1 MRMLIPC
8 APLTGNRPIPGID
21 PEIQLTKVRKQQ
33 SDRKIEKMSKINVLF
48 VCLGNICRSPLAE
61 AIFKAKVKVRGL
73 ENDIHT
79 DSCGTSNYHI
89 GGPPDSRTVANALA
103 NGIAIDHAG
112 RQLTQDDLDK
122 FDYIL
127 AMDASNHTNIF
138 KLPNATT
145 HGHKIH
151 MMRSF
156 DIENGDVPDPYYG
169 TAADFQQVFDI
180 LSRSIERF
188 LSHLQKEHNL
198 PGK

>member
-1 MRMLIPC
+1 MRLLIPWRPLRVT
-8 APLTGNRPIPGID
+8 AQPGALILKFSLLKSGNGSLTG
-21 PEIQLTKVRKQQ
+21 K
-33 SDRKIEKMSKINVLF
+33 SKNEQNKRA
-48 VCLGNICRSPLAE
+48 VCVPRQHLPVTVGRSH
-61 AIFKAKVKVRGL
+61 FKAKVKTRGL

-89 GGPPDSRTVANALA
+89 GGPPDSRTVANALT
-103 NGIAIDHAG
+103 NSVTIDHAG
-112 RQLTQDDLDK
+112 RQLTEDDLDK

-138 KLPNATT
+138 RLPNATM

-151 MMRSF
+151 MMRAF

-188 LSHLQKEHNL
+188 LNHLQEEHNL
-198 PGK
+198 SSK

>member
-1 MRMLIPC
+1 
-8 APLTGNRPIPGID
+8 
-21 PEIQLTKVRKQQ
+21 
-33 SDRKIEKMSKINVLF
+33 MSKINVLF

-61 AIFKAKVKVRGL
+61 AIFKAKVKERGL

-89 GGPPDSRTVANALA
+89 GGAPDSRTIANALT
-103 NGIAIDHAG
+103 NGVTIDHAG
-112 RQLTQDDLDK
+112 RQLTVDDLDD

-138 KLPNATT
+138 KLPNAGI

-151 MMRSF
+151 MMRFF
-156 DIENGDVPDPYYG
+156 DTENGDVPDPYYG

-180 LSRSIERF
+180 LNRSTGRF
-188 LSHLQKEHNL
+188 LDHLKKEHNL
-198 PGK
+198 RG